1 MIRPCRCVLKEL
13 RKLANNTEDV
23 LDFLGNTTCICR
35 TDDYDKTYDYSR
47 YHGEI
52 HSIIRQLIADGYL
65 AENRGESF
73 TITLHGLHPYQ
84 FQWDSLKKFLFKS
97 VLVPIVVSFVTS
109 LIVLFLQ
116 G

>member
-47 YHGEI
+47 
-52 HSIIRQLIADGYL
+52 
-65 AENRGESF
+65 
-73 TITLHGLHPYQ
+73 
-84 FQWDSLKKFLFKS
+84 
-97 VLVPIVVSFVTS
+97 
-109 LIVLFLQ
+109 
-116 G
+116 